1 VENGKSKL
9 KLEDG
14 NWKLEIGRALAISV
28 FNFQFLISRFRLNL
42 LGRRN
47 TL

>member
-1 VENGKSKL
+1 MENRS
-9 KLEDG
+9 
-14 NWKLEIGRALAISV
+14 WKLEIGRALAISI